1 MSDVPKITHQIWMQ
15 GWDVLPSK
23 FHGNVK
29 RLHDLNPNYTHM
41 KWDEEGLRLECRKYG
56 EECLRKFDSFQYM
69 ISKVDFGRY
78 VLLYHYGGFSVDTDM
93 KPLQPLDKVGE
104 FTEKNDFLISSSA
117 YPFQTMVN
125 NGIIICR
132 PHHPILKD
140 IIDTIIQDKTR
151 ENEYILKEMYVH
163 NSTGPLFI
171 ARHLEKYKDKIFILE
186 NKYFEPCLSVDPY
199 CKVQKDSVM
208 DHQHEMSWF
217 TKSGKAI
224 LDFLSYIGFF
234 FLYYFFYIVAFAFI
248 VYLAFTK
255 GAFKKLN
262 FRAIAER
269 VKS

>member
-1 MSDVPKITHQIWMQ
+1 MGEIPKITHQIWMQ
-15 GWDVLPSK
+15 GWDVLPPK
-23 FHGNVK
+23 FNDNVK
-29 RLHDLNPNYTHM
+29 ALHELNPNYTHM

-56 EECLRKFDSFQYM
+56 DECLKKFDSFQYM

-93 KPLQPLDKVGE
+93 KPLQGLDKVGE
-104 FTEKNDFLISSSA
+104 YTGKSDFLISSSA

-132 PHHPILKD
+132 PHHPILKE

-151 ENEYILKEMYVH
+151 ENEYILREMYVH

-171 ARHLEKYKDKIFILE
+171 ARQLEKYKDKILVLD

-199 CKVQKDSVM
+199 CKVGKESVM

-224 LDFLSYIGFF
+224 LDFISLIGFF
-234 FLYYFFYIVAFAFI
+234 FLYYFVYIVILVFI
-248 VYLAFTK
+248 VYILFK
-255 GAFKKLN
+255 NSQLKKLN
-262 FRAIAER
+262 FGK
-269 VKS
+269 VLGKV